1 MTIPRSGDMLM
12 SSLLNGQLRTPA
24 QWGALFAE
32 ADERFNFIG
41 VRRFGIDR
49 GVVEAIYGA
58 RRSSI
63 LPPSSPKNGATSGAT
78 NGVSNV
84 VPTPSNGA

>member
-1 MTIPRSGDMLM
+1 MLM

-24 QWGALFAE
+24 QWASLFQE

-58 RRSSI
+58 RRSSV
-63 LPPSSPKNGATSGAT
+63 LPPLSPVKETVNGSINEG
-78 NGVSNV
+78 
-84 VPTPSNGA
+84 SNGYTATRNGT